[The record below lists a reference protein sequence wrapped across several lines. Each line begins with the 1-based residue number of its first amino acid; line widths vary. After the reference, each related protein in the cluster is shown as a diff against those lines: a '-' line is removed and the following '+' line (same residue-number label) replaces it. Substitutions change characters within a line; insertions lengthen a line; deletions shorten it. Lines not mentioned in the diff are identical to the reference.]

1 VALTLRLKGIDSVR
15 ALLGGTTVWVR
26 SGGELRKGSKP

>member
-1 VALTLRLKGIDSVR
+1 MALTLRSKGIENVR
-15 ALLGGTTVWVR
+15 ALLGGTAAWVR

>member
-1 VALTLRLKGIDSVR
+1 VALTLRLKGLETAR
-15 ALLGGTTVWVR
+15 ALLGGTAAWVR